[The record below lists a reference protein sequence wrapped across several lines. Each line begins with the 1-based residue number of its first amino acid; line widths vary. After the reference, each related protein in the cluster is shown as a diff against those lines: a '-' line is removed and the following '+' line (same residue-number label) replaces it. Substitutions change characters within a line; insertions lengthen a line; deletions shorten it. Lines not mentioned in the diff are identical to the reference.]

1 MFDLIESQFRH
12 NTEDLLLNSLVLR
25 KKASSFEVCTI
36 ILQIMFRV
44 CMAPKE
50 KYPRF
55 GHVFFS
61 RKVSKTILL
70 SQGDFPAPIIENDL
84 RLRIGYLTKSFNW

>member
-50 KYPRF
+50 KYPF
-55 GHVFFS
+55 WSCFFFAES
-61 RKVSKTILL
+61 LKNNTTFTGRLSGAHNRERPSFTYWISHKVV
-70 SQGDFPAPIIENDL
+70 
-84 RLRIGYLTKSFNW
+84 